1 MSDPTSKEPADMSV
15 NSQIEEHRQIILDGE
30 AKGGASKFLAYARLS
45 GPGWLQSAITLGGG
59 SLANALYLGV
69 LGGVAFMW
77 LQPMAMMFGIVMM
90 SAIAYITLSTGKR
103 PLRSINQHIS
113 PILGW
118 GWLAA
123 SMMAN
128 IVWSL
133 PQFALAVAALRQN
146 LLPGVLGAE
155 SGLSEFSGMLIAA
168 VIVLALVIT
177 NVMIYI
183 SGGKGTK
190 VFEIIMKVMVG
201 TIVICFFGVVIQL
214 SVAGQIDWGAIGAG
228 LIPSFESLFTPAPTF
243 APYLDQLSEGGRQFW
258 SDLIVGQQ
266 RDVMIGA
273 AATAVGINMTFLLPY
288 SMLRKGWNR
297 DFRGMA
303 IFDLSTGLFI
313 PFMLATGCV
322 VISAASQFHAQPA
335 PGLVSEF
342 NAQGEKVEPAAN
354 LVGPYKGLLA
364 KRMLANMDSAD
375 RAAFEELS
383 KDDQKA
389 KLKEMG
395 ETGTEALPLEERT
408 MAAMLVKRDAF
419 NLAQTLEPLVGKKV
433 ANYVFGFGVLGMA
446 LNAATMLMLI
456 NGLCFCELRNR
467 APKGWTQRFGSL
479 MVCVGVLGPFFWKG
493 DAQMWLAV
501 PTSVFA
507 MVLLPIAYVVFALMM
522 NNKTILGKDMPGGR
536 KRIVWNV
543 LMAGACTFAAIGSL
557 WSLWSKLGWIGLVLF
572 ALFIVVVITTRK
584 KVTPAPAPVIN

>member
-1 MSDPTSKEPADMSV
+1 MSDQQSNSSADMSV
-15 NSQIEEHRQIILDGE
+15 NTQIEEHRKIILAGE
-30 AKGGASKFLAYARLS
+30 AKGGAGKFLAYARLS

-69 LGGVAFMW
+69 LGGFAFMW

-90 SAIAYITLSTGKR
+90 SAIAYITLSTGQR
-103 PLRSINQHIS
+103 PLRQINSNIS

-128 IVWSL
+128 LVWSL

-146 LLPGVLGAE
+146 LLPGLLGAE
-155 SGLSEFSGMLIAA
+155 AMPEIAGKLVA
-168 VIVLALVIT
+168 AAIILALVIT

-190 VFEIIMKVMVG
+190 VFETIMKLMVAS
-201 TIVICFFGVVIQL
+201 IVICFFGVVIQL
-214 SVAGQIDWGAIGAG
+214 TVAGQINWGAIGAG
-228 LIPSFESLFTPAPTF
+228 MIPSFESLFSPAQTF
-243 APYLDQLSEGGRQFW
+243 DPFLAKLTETGRNFW
-258 SDLIVGQQ
+258 SEMIVSQQ

-297 DFRGMA
+297 DFRGLA

-322 VISAASQFHAQPA
+322 VISAASQFHATPA
-335 PGLVSEF
+335 PGLVDFAKDVPAE
-342 NAQGEKVEPAAN
+342 QRVEPAAN
-354 LVGPYKGLLA
+354 LVGPYQDLLA
-364 KRMLANMDSAD
+364 KRVWAD
-375 RAAFEELS
+375 MGADEKDFVSELPE
-383 KDDQKA
+383 DEQKT
-389 KLKEMG
+389 KLKELG
-395 ETGTEALPLEERT
+395 LLLPEEERT

-419 NLAQTLEPLVGKKV
+419 NLAATLEPLVGPKV

-467 APKGWTQRFGSL
+467 APKGWTQRIGSL
-479 MVCVGVLGPFFWKG
+479 MVCVGILGPFFWKG
-493 DAQMWLAV
+493 GAQMWLAV

-522 NNKTILGKDMPGGR
+522 NNKTILGNDMPTGK
-536 KRIVWNV
+536 KRLVWNV
-543 LMAGACTFAAIGSL
+543 LMIGACTFAAIGSL

-572 ALFIVVVITTRK
+572 GLFIVIVITTRK
-584 KVTPAPAPVIN
+584 KAVPATSA

>member
-1 MSDPTSKEPADMSV
+1 MSAQKSEEPSNMSV
-15 NSQIEEHRQIILDGE
+15 NPLIEEHRKIILDGE
-30 AKGGASKFLAYARLS
+30 AKGGSGRFIAYARLS

-69 LGGVAFMW
+69 LGGFAFMW
-77 LQPMAMMFGIVMM
+77 LQPMAMIFGIVMM
-90 SAIAYITLSTGKR
+90 SAIAYITLSTGRR
-103 PLRSINQHIS
+103 PLREINNNIS

-118 GWLAA
+118 GWLLA

-128 IVWSL
+128 LVWSL

-146 LLPGVLGAE
+146 LLPGLLGAE
-155 SGLSEFSGMLIAA
+155 SGLSDFTGKLIAA
-168 VIVLALVIT
+168 IIILALVIT

-190 VFEIIMKVMVG
+190 VFEIIMKLMVG
-201 TIVICFFGVVIQL
+201 AIVLCFFGVVIQL
-214 SVAGQIDWGAIGAG
+214 TVAGEINWGAIGSG
-228 LIPSFESLFTPAPTF
+228 LIPRFDTLFQPAETFTPFLAN
-243 APYLDQLSEGGRQFW
+243 LDNASKEFW
-258 SDLIVGQQ
+258 SSMIVGQQ

-297 DFRGMA
+297 DFRGLA

-322 VISAASQFHAQPA
+322 VIAAASQFHAKPA
-335 PGLVSEF
+335 EGFLGEI
-342 NAQGEKVEPAAN
+342 NANGELVEPAAN
-354 LVGPYKGLLA
+354 LVGQYHKLLESRLMNEIGNEA
-364 KRMLANMDSAD
+364 FIALSVDEIKEQTASLPEAD
-375 RAAFEELS
+375 
-383 KDDQKA
+383 
-389 KLKEMG
+389 
-395 ETGTEALPLEERT
+395 RT

-419 NLAQTLEPLVGKKV
+419 NLAATLEPLVGAKV

-456 NGLCFCELRNR
+456 NGLCYCELRNR
-467 APKGWTQRFGSL
+467 APRGWTQRAGSL
-479 MVCVGVLGPFFWKG
+479 MVCVGILGPFFWTG
-493 DAQMWLAV
+493 TAQMWLAV

-522 NNKTILGKDMPGGR
+522 NNKTILGKDMPTGR
-536 KRIVWNV
+536 KRIIWNV
-543 LMAGACTFAAIGSL
+543 LMAGSCTFAAIGSL
-557 WSLWSKLGWIGLVLF
+557 WSLWSRLGWLGIILF
-572 ALFIVVVITTRK
+572 ALFLVVVVTTRK
-584 KVTPAPAPVIN
+584 KRPGTSQVA

>member
-1 MSDPTSKEPADMSV
+1 MSDSQSNSSADMSV
-15 NSQIEEHRQIILDGE
+15 NSQIEEHRQIILAGE

-69 LGGVAFMW
+69 LGGFAFMW
-77 LQPMAMMFGIVMM
+77 LQPMAMLFGIVMM
-90 SAIAYITLSTGKR
+90 SAIAYITLSTGQR
-103 PLRSINQHIS
+103 PLRQINNNIS

-128 IVWSL
+128 MVWSL
-133 PQFALAVAALRQN
+133 PQFALAVASLRQN
-146 LLPGVLGAE
+146 LLPGILGPEAMPE
-155 SGLSEFSGMLIAA
+155 MAGKMIAA
-168 VIVLALVIT
+168 VIILALVIT

-190 VFEIIMKVMVG
+190 VFEMIMKIMVG
-201 TIVICFFGVVIQL
+201 AIVICFFGVVIQL
-214 SVAGQIDWGAIGAG
+214 SVAGQINWGAIGAG
-228 LIPSFESLFTPAPTF
+228 LIPSFESLFSPAPTF
-243 APYLDQLSEGGRQFW
+243 DPFLTKLTETGRTFW
-258 SDLIVGQQ
+258 SDMIVGQQ

-335 PGLVSEF
+335 PGLVDMHNPAIE
-342 NAQGEKVEPAAN
+342 NKVEPAAN
-354 LVGPYKGLLA
+354 LTGPYQKLLTQRLKA
-364 KRMLANMDSAD
+364 DIGALEFSKLSAEEIKEQANN
-375 RAAFEELS
+375 
-383 KDDQKA
+383 
-389 KLKEMG
+389 
-395 ETGTEALPLEERT
+395 LPLQERE
-408 MAAMLVKRDAF
+408 MAAVLVKRDAF
-419 NLAQTLEPLVGKKV
+419 NLAQTLEPLVGKTV
-433 ANYVFGFGVLGMA
+433 AQYVFGFGVLGMA

-456 NGLCFCELRNR
+456 NGLCYCELRNR
-467 APKGWTQRFGSL
+467 APKGKTQRIGSL
-479 MVCVGVLGPFFWKG
+479 MVCVGILGPFLWTG
-493 DAQMWLAV
+493 DAKMWLAV

-522 NNKTILGKDMPGGR
+522 NNKTILGKDMPTGK
-536 KRIVWNV
+536 KRLVWNV
-543 LMAGACTFAAIGSL
+543 LMIGACTFAAIGSL
-557 WSLWSKLGWIGLVLF
+557 WSLWSKLGWIGMVLF
-572 ALFIVVVITTRK
+572 GLFILVVVTTRK
-584 KVTPAPAPVIN
+584 KRQPVNPEPASGV